1 MGEVYRAHD
10 SKLGRAVAIKVLPEA
25 WAFDPERLARFERE
39 ARVLASL
46 NHPHIAALYGFEEAA
61 GRHLLVMELVEGE
74 TLADRLARGPMPV
87 VETLDV
93 AHQIA
98 EALESAH
105 EKGII
110 HRDLKPANVK
120 ITPEDRV
127 KVLDFGLARLPETDN
142 AASPATVAN
151 SPTLSVL
158 ATQAGVIIGTAGY
171 MSPEQA
177 KGAVADHRSDVFSF
191 GAVLYEML
199 TGRRAFHADTPAET
213 MAAVLMREPDFGSL
227 PSNLNP
233 RIIDLLRRC
242 LDKHPR
248 RRWQAAGDLRA
259 EIEAVRTAPTAAAV
273 ESRSAAAPKPL
284 WRRAIPIAATAVL
297 SAAVAGGV
305 VWWNIPAAVRPTIV
319 RFSIPL
325 NEGDAFANT
334 STRPMAISPDGTRV
348 VYASNGRLYSRE
360 LSKAQATPVPGTD
373 QMVIAE
379 PLFSPDSRSLVFVS
393 VADRVLKRIAI
404 GGGPPVTLGPVEVP
418 FSLGWVENAILV
430 AQSAGIMQIPDGG
443 GKPETIVRLEAGQIA
458 HGPQLLPDGKT
469 LLFTLRRG
477 SDQNSWDTAEIV
489 AHSLESGSRKI
500 IKQGAGN
507 GRYLTTG
514 HVVYSQGGVLFAQPF
529 DVTRLELSGTA
540 SPVLEGVSRSPTGG
554 AQFDISETGSLV
566 YIEGPATLSS
576 TRQLSDL
583 VILDERGGAD
593 ALKVPPG
600 LHESPRISP
609 DGTRVAFGS
618 SEGPNADIWIYD
630 LDAVTTPRK
639 LTFGSNNRYPIW
651 SADGRYVLFQSDRG
665 GDLAI
670 FRQLAD
676 VSGASAERLTKPSK
690 GAAHIP
696 ESWSKKDGLF
706 LFSEV
711 SGGVATLWTYSLR
724 DGAAT
729 QIGDVRSS
737 APLNAE
743 FSPDGRW
750 IAYTIRGGSALTT
763 IFVAPFPAT
772 GAKTSIPGELAHHP
786 MWSPDGRS
794 LFFVPGAQSVV
805 AVSLTK
811 QPAIGFGSPRT
822 WPGKLPNITPF
833 GAPRNYDVLPDGKRF
848 VYTRPNLGGQAQE
861 GGNVAQIRVVV
872 NWAEEFRERK

>member
-10 SKLGRAVAIKVLPEA
+10 SKLGRAVAIKLLPEA

-61 GRHLLVMELVEGE
+61 GRHLLVMELVDGE

-87 VETLDV
+87 DEALNV

-105 EKGII
+105 EKGIV

-127 KVLDFGLARLPETDN
+127 KVLDFGLARLPDADN
-142 AASPATVAN
+142 AASSATAN

-158 ATQAGVIIGTAGY
+158 ATQAGMIMGTAGY

-177 KGAVADHRSDVFSF
+177 KGAVADHRSDMFSF
-191 GAVLYEML
+191 GAVLYEMV

-213 MAAVLMREPDFGSL
+213 MAAVLMREPDFGLL
-227 PSNLNP
+227 PPNLNP
-233 RIIDLLRRC
+233 RITDLLRRC

-259 EIEAVRTAPTAAAV
+259 EIEAVRTAPHSVA
-273 ESRSAAAPKPL
+273 SPSGPGAAPKPL
-284 WRRAIPIAATAVL
+284 WARAIPLAATAAL
-297 SAAVAGGV
+297 ASAVTGGLV
-305 VWWNIPAAVRPTIV
+305 VWSTPPVTRPPIV
-319 RFSIPL
+319 RFPIAL
-325 NEGDAFANT
+325 NEGDVFANT

-348 VYASNGRLYSRE
+348 VYASGGRLYSRE
-360 LSKAQATPVPGTD
+360 LSKAQATPVPGTE

-379 PLFSPDSRSLVFVS
+379 PVFSPDSQSIVFVS
-393 VADRVLKRIAI
+393 IADRVLKRVGV
-404 GGGPPVTLGPVEVP
+404 GGGPPVTLGPVEIP
-418 FSLGWVENAILV
+418 FSLGWGGDAVFV
-430 AQSAGIMQIPDGG
+430 AQSAGIMRIPDGG
-443 GKPETIVRLEAGQIA
+443 GNPETIVKLENGELAR
-458 HGPQLLPDGKT
+458 GPQLLPDGQT
-469 LLFTLRRG
+469 LLFTSIKGLG
-477 SDQNSWDTAEIV
+477 QENWNSAEIV
-489 AHSLESGSRKI
+489 AYSLGSGSRKI
-500 IKQGAGN
+500 VRQGGGN
-507 GRYLTTG
+507 GRYLTSG
-514 HVVYSQGGVLFAQPF
+514 HLVYSQGGVLFAAPF
-529 DVTRLELSGTA
+529 DVTRLELSGPA
-540 SPVLEGVSRSPTGG
+540 SPVLEGVSRSATGG

-576 TRQLSDL
+576 TPRLSDL
-583 VILDERGGAD
+583 VILDERGGAEV
-593 ALKVPPG
+593 LKVPSGP
-600 LHESPRISP
+600 HESPRISP

-618 SEGPNADIWIYD
+618 SDGPRADIWIYD

-639 LTFGSNNRYPIW
+639 LTFGGNSQNPIW
-651 SADGRYVLFQSDRG
+651 SADGRYVVFQSDRG
-665 GDLAI
+665 GDLAV

-676 VSGASAERLTKPSK
+676 VSGASAERLTTPSK

-696 ESWSKKDGLF
+696 ESWSRQGDLL
-706 LFSEV
+706 LFSDV
-711 SGGVATLWTYSLR
+711 SGGMATLWTYSLR
-724 DGAAT
+724 DRAAT
-729 QIGDVRSS
+729 QIRDVRSS

-750 IAYTIRGGSALTT
+750 ITYTVRGGSALTT
-763 IFVAPFPAT
+763 IYVEPFPAT

-794 LFFVPGAQSVV
+794 LFYVPGAQSVV
-805 AVSLTK
+805 AVSITK
-811 QPAIGFGSPRT
+811 QPALGFGSPRT
-822 WPGKLPNITPF
+822 WSGKLPNITPF
-833 GAPRNYDVLPDGKRF
+833 GEPRNYDLLPDGKRF
-848 VYTRPNLGGQAQE
+848 IYTRVNTGGQIQE
-861 GGNVAQIRVVV
+861 GGDTPQIRVVV
-872 NWAEEFRERK
+872 NWAEELRARK